1 MDERV
6 RLRSRDLSVSPP
18 RESTIIKDNLWQA
31 VETCS
36 HYSLKQEYIEITELA
51 SGKAYDRAAIAKL
64 IKDLPNTIRRP

>member
-6 RLRSRDLSVSPP
+6 KLRSRDLSVSPP

-31 VETCS
+31 VEACS

-51 SGKAYDRAAIAKL
+51 SGKVHDRTAIAKM